1 MLDEIAELASG
12 GGENAQGLADAT
24 IRRLGNK
31 SPIVKQKV
39 LFTKGTTIFPHPPVE
54 VWHGLQALRL
64 IKHVTNKGASE
75 YRRAICKQAKE
86 VRCGL
91 TSQMPIFSMP
101 ACNPG
106 LAPMHPWVTVCILG

>member
-24 IRRLGNK
+24 IKRLGNK

-39 LFTKGTTIFPHPPVE
+39 LLTKGATVFPHLPVE
-54 VWHGLQALRL
+54 VCHGLQALRL

-86 VRCGL
+86 IRYDL
-91 TSQMPIFSMP
+91 MYQTPISRMP
-101 ACNPG
+101 AATQACQQRIPG
-106 LAPMHPWVTVCILG
+106 